1 MRRILRVL
9 TPKRAVGISAL
20 GSVAVCC
27 IVLLNLAFV
36 HVYFGY
42 FPQSISFFALQ
53 AIVVGTPFVTFFCW
67 VLICQAKL
75 QYKLSLLSRKDGL
88 TGLNNRRTF
97 LDLADKRM
105 KEAAPGVLL
114 LLDADHFKRVNDD
127 WGHAV
132 GDICLRKI
140 AHRLEWNLR
149 PTDVAGRV
157 GGEEFA
163 IYLPD
168 TTQAQALAI
177 AERLGKPITYE
188 ANESG
193 SLRTVTLS
201 IGAVKQMGDET
212 LSVLYSRADSALYDA
227 KDAGRACTR
236 FWTPTADQAQQL
248 A

>member
-1 MRRILRVL
+1 MRRILSIL
-9 TPKRAVGISAL
+9 TPKGALGISVL

-36 HVYFGY
+36 YVYLGY
-42 FPQSISFFALQ
+42 FPRPVSFFAFQ
-53 AIVVGTPFVTFFCW
+53 AIVVGTPFVTIFCG
-67 VLICQAKL
+67 VLFYQAKL
-75 QYKLSLLSRKDGL
+75 QRKLSLLSRKDGL

-105 KEAAPGVLL
+105 NEAAPGVLL
-114 LLDADHFKRVNDD
+114 LLDADHFKRVNDE
-127 WGHAV
+127 WGHAI

-163 IYLPD
+163 IYLPA

-193 SLRTVTLS
+193 NLRTVTLS
-201 IGAVKQMGDET
+201 IGAVKQTANET

-236 FWTPTADQAQQL
+236 FWTPKADQALYL